1 MSQIQVKENQIVIK
15 GNSLFLWI
23 CCGAAFMAF
32 MGLSLLFEIL
42 PFTEEHGTED
52 IFGLVFM
59 LIWVSIVLWMGF
71 TALSNYKRKITID
84 DTGVKCSSII
94 KTKHYDWSEIKDFG
108 LSYSGQV
115 RGGGNTYDLYFSKK
129 QQKTKNNCKK
139 RLKGDVIK
147 ILIFGDDYRVASE
160 KVIPYC
166 EKYATE
172 PPFVGE
178 DKYHFI

>member
-1 MSQIQVKENQIVIK
+1 MYRSIK
-15 GNSLFLWI
+15 NHKKSEVQKGLILMLW
-23 CCGAAFMAF
+23 
-32 MGLSLLFEIL
+32 
-42 PFTEEHGTED
+42 
-52 IFGLVFM
+52 
-59 LIWVSIVLWMGF
+59 
-71 TALSNYKRKITID
+71 Y
-84 DTGVKCSSII
+84 SSII

-147 ILIFGDDYRVASE
+147 IFIFGDDYRVASE

-178 DKYHFI
+178 DKYHFMW